1 MLFRSGINMQPK
13 LVADGVLLAGD
24 AAGMCLNL
32 GFTIRGMDLAIAS
45 GEAAAQAVL
54 AAREKQDF
62 SAAGLTDYPRLLES
76 LPVMKELRHYRKVP
90 EMMDNPRMFTQ
101 YPQLAAD
108 IMSALF
114 TVDGRPPQ
122 PLRKTLL
129 QHCKQVGYLNL
140 LKDGIKG
147 VTAL

>member
-1 MLFRSGINMQPK
+1 
-13 LVADGVLLAGD
+13 
-24 AAGMCLNL
+24 
-32 GFTIRGMDLAIAS
+32 MDLAIAS

-62 SAAGLTDYPRLLES
+62 SAAGLADYPRLLES